1 MAIPETGQAA
11 HRQASMI
18 STFATMFLAVAVILG
33 AGIFAD
39 LGTRDAARRNH
50 RAETLSRLDTHA
62 VAIGGALRAETRD
75 LRELGFAFVGPTA
88 AGDLATEDFAA
99 VAKPLVDGPNAVRGV
114 AVTRAGGS
122 SFVHPDTPEMAALLR
137 VPDDAPRDRAGTRM
151 AEVGGRRM
159 LVLWLPLREPLAEG
173 ATRVLGLAAGA
184 VDFTALL
191 ADAGLPSLQL
201 DLAITGV
208 AGEPGD
214 QAIPVSR
221 TGRNVLAADPV
232 TVPLTLLDQNWTLAA
247 VPAAGWTSGG
257 AVVWPIWLLT
267 LVATLLNVGL
277 VLRARHLNDERQRN
291 IDALRD
297 RETQLD
303 RLSRRLGLA
312 LDASK
317 VGVWDYHIDKGTLV
331 WDDRMDELYA
341 LPADGRTRTYHDWS
355 GALHPDD
362 LARAEAEFD
371 EAINVTGRYNSDY
384 RLLLPDRTVR
394 HIRAI
399 GAVYREADGTS
410 KIVGVNWDVT
420 ADVRRSSELEAKRRE
435 AEAASVAK
443 SQFLATMSHEIR
455 TPMNGVIGMLDLL
468 LRTDL
473 DPTQLDRARV
483 ASTSA
488 RQLLSLLNDVL
499 DFSKLEAN
507 RVTLDRT
514 DTDVAALARDV
525 VALMSATAEERQI
538 RLNVRVAPRVP
549 RYLVC
554 DPMRLRQVLI
564 NLVGNAV
571 KFTEVGSVEVEL
583 DHVAGETP
591 SLEVAVR
598 DSGVGITEEAKA
610 NLFQRFAQVDSSSTR
625 QRGGT
630 GLGLAI
636 SKQLVELMGGE
647 ISVQSTP
654 GLGSTFRFGIPAEI
668 GAAPPEA
675 SDKPAT
681 GLCAETAGARPSR
694 ILVAEDNATNQQVLA
709 AYLALEGH
717 VAHIVGGGA
726 EAVAE
731 AQSGVFDLVLMDI
744 QMPGMDGITAA
755 RRIRALDGP
764 VSRIPIIALT
774 ANAMAGDKETYFAAG
789 MTDYVAKPVSAAEL
803 SAAIARVIAPS
814 QFTPPPRPVPG
825 GAKLSL
831 AVGGR
836 RMGAPRSPS

>member
-1 MAIPETGQAA
+1 MT
-11 HRQASMI
+11 
-18 STFATMFLAVAVILG
+18 STFATMIVAVAVILG
-33 AGIFAD
+33 AGTFAD
-39 LGTRDAARRNH
+39 HRTREAALRNH
-50 RAETLSRLDTHA
+50 RAETLTRLDSYADA
-62 VAIGGALRAETRD
+62 VEDALRTQMRD
-75 LRELGFAFVGPTA
+75 LRELGFAFVGPPSDIA
-88 AGDLATEDFAA
+88 AKEFAA
-99 VAKPLVDGPNAVRGV
+99 VAKPLVEGPNPVRGV
-114 AVTRAGGS
+114 AVAGAGGT
-122 SFVHPDTPEMAALLR
+122 SFTYPDTPEMVAMLR
-137 VPDDAPRDRAGTRM
+137 LPDDAPRDRADARILE
-151 AEVGGRRM
+151 AGGRRL
-159 LVLWLPLREPLAEG
+159 LVIWSPLREPLAEG
-173 ATRVLGLAAGA
+173 STRILGRAAA
-184 VDFTALL
+184 AIDLTALL
-191 ADAGLPSLQL
+191 ADTGLPDPLL
-201 DLAITGV
+201 DVAIEGMAGDAGV
-208 AGEPGD
+208 ETV
-214 QAIPVSR
+214 PVSR
-221 TGRNVLAADPV
+221 SGRNAFTADPV
-232 TVPLTLLDQNWTLAA
+232 TRPLLVFGQNWTFAA
-247 VPAAGWTSGG
+247 VPAGGWTDGG

-267 LVATLLNVGL
+267 LVATALNIGL
-277 VLRARHLNDERQRN
+277 VFRARRFNDERQRN
-291 IDALRD
+291 IDTLRD
-297 RETQLD
+297 REAQLD
-303 RLSRRLGLA
+303 RLSRRLSLA

-317 VGVWDYHIDKGTLV
+317 VGVWDYHIEKDALV
-331 WDDRMDELYA
+331 WDDRMDELYG
-341 LPADGRTRTYHDWS
+341 LPADGRARTYQDWS
-355 GALHPDD
+355 GTVHPED
-362 LARAEAEFD
+362 LARAEAEFA
-371 EAINVTGRYNSDY
+371 EAIEVTGRYNSDY
-384 RLLLPDRTVR
+384 RLLLPDRGVR

-420 ADVRRSSELEAKRRE
+420 ADVRRNSELEAKRRE
-435 AEAASVAK
+435 AEAASIAK

-483 ASTSA
+483 ASASA

-538 RLNVRVAPRVP
+538 RLGVRVAPRVP
-549 RYLVC
+549 RHLVC

-571 KFTEVGSVEVEL
+571 KFTEAGSVEVEI
-583 DHVAGETP
+583 DHVPGDTP

-598 DSGVGITEEAKA
+598 DTGVGIADDAKA

-647 ISVQSTP
+647 ISVQSVP
-654 GLGSTFRFGIPAEI
+654 GLGSTFHFGIPAE
-668 GAAPPEA
+668 
-675 SDKPAT
+675 T
-681 GLCAETAGARPSR
+681 GAETKEEPAGQPGGEPEGARPSR

-717 VAHIVGGGA
+717 VARIVGSGA

-731 AQSGVFDLVLMDI
+731 VQSGAFDLVLMDI
-744 QMPGMDGITAA
+744 QMPRMDGITAA
-755 RRIRALDGP
+755 RHIRALDGP

-803 SAAIARVIAPS
+803 RAAIARVMS
-814 QFTPPPRPVPG
+814 QPKPGPRLVADGTKPPLATGARRLAGPR
-825 GAKLSL
+825 AS
-831 AVGGR
+831 
-836 RMGAPRSPS
+836 